1 MGGGDSL
8 KQSSLGGA
16 LALSQALSKAGCPE
30 GGPDSFIQQ
39 VFIKHLQCAKGDP
52 AANKTG
58 RISALTELTFHSELI
73 KKEKNYARCMVHKT
87 ADSKENKA
95 RRGAGK
101 GRAATECGAQPHRE
115 GKEGKGASR
124 GGSPVK
130 SIPGRGSSERRA
142 PGTDTVLA
150 GSPSSPE
157 ARVAE
162 QGEQRDRRR

>member
-16 LALSQALSKAGCPE
+16 WALSQALSKAGCPE

-73 KKEKNYARCMVHKT
+73 KKEKNYARCIVHKT

-95 RRGAGK
+95 RRGGQQ
-101 GRAATECGAQPHRE
+101 GE
-115 GKEGKGASR
+115 
-124 GGSPVK
+124 
-130 SIPGRGSSERRA
+130 GRGKAELRLNVGHSLTEKAKKVRERVEGV
-142 PGTDTVLA
+142 PL
-150 GSPSSPE
+150 
-157 ARVAE
+157 
-162 QGEQRDRRR
+162 

>member
-8 KQSSLGGA
+8 KQSSPGGA

-73 KKEKNYARCMVHKT
+73 KKEKNYARCIVHKT
-87 ADSKENKA
+87 A

-124 GGSPVK
+124 RGSPVK
-130 SIPGRGSSERRA
+130 SIPGRGSSECKA

-150 GSPSSPE
+150 VSPSSPE